1 MSESFEAW
9 VQEMQLEYA
18 AQIDQLKAELEL
30 VKKERDEARAV
41 ADWWMDEAEQR
52 GTTYQTA
59 KYERDEARALIAEIE
74 AEDYWI
80 LEGQCTMQ
88 DCKANGKAIVAE
100 ARRRLARNAEMDS
113 LEYTRK

>member
-1 MSESFEAW
+1 MSDAYDAW
-9 VQEMQLEYA
+9 MHEMLRDYSTE
-18 AQIDQLKAELEL
+18 IEQLKAELEQ
-30 VKKERDEARAV
+30 VKKERDELRV
-41 ADWWMDEAEQR
+41 AYAQAAQLEVQIDDLKAECAA
-52 GTTYQTA
+52 T
-59 KYERDEARALIAEIE
+59 EDLIAEIE

-88 DCKANGKAIVAE
+88 DCKADGKAIVAE